1 MARCRNLVGA
11 HFNTPTLRME
21 LTSFYELMF
30 NPVAQAKF
38 VHGATSFSLALA
50 LSVVVLGAG
59 AKVRVAVPPPLS
71 GSSATVTLCAL
82 VPLSRTLGS
91 CKRDATPAPLT
102 WIAVGRRA
110 TVSVDLGQCENEPTA
125 FIMQ

>member
-1 MARCRNLVGA
+1 
-11 HFNTPTLRME
+11 ME

-38 VHGATSFSLALA
+38 VLGATSFSLASA
-50 LSVVVLGAG
+50 LSVVVLGAE
-59 AKVRVAVPPPLS
+59 AKVRVSVPRLLS
-71 GSSATVTLCAL
+71 GSRATVTLCAL
-82 VPLSRTLGS
+82 VLLSRALGS
-91 CKRDATPAPLT
+91 CKRDATPAPQT
-102 WIAVGRRA
+102 WIALGRPP